1 MLLAAMLKWTKGI
14 RMLEVKSQCGMT
26 LAQSPSHA
34 PKALEIAAIY
44 STNGCMEVM
53 KKDPLQNILIK

>member
-1 MLLAAMLKWTKGI
+1 
-14 RMLEVKSQCGMT
+14 MLEVKSQCGMT
-26 LAQSPSHA
+26 LAQSPSHT